1 MLVVANQ
8 HVTAIEPADGVH
20 CQPQRL
26 EWRRPLGNEI
36 AEEEDTVAAAL
47 GWAHGLEKQRQLL
60 CAPVHITDDNVAPGL
75 AGLTFHAG
83 ARIAEIR

>member
-1 MLVVANQ
+1 MVANQ

-60 CAPVHITDDNVAPGL
+60 CAPVHITVTHTPAVGAPMFD
-75 AGLTFHAG
+75 TFM
-83 ARIAEIR
+83 RLVWD